1 VILCDLVDAIYQKKL
16 AIYTYIRHHPTA
28 CTMKQYLQNIHPI
41 LFLLVATILEVTGD
55 ALIRKTIYEYSG
67 TTRILFALLG
77 MLLLFGYGFFLNL
90 APVEFGEVVGLYIA
104 TLFVVWQVIN
114 YLTFK
119 TLPTVP
125 VLVGGA
131 LVVAG
136 GLIITFW
143 KK

>member
-1 VILCDLVDAIYQKKL
+1 
-16 AIYTYIRHHPTA
+16 
-28 CTMKQYLQNIHPI
+28 MKQYLQNIHPI
-41 LFLLVATILEVTGD
+41 IFLLVATVLEVTGD

-67 TTRILFALLG
+67 TARILFGLLG

-119 TLPTVP
+119 TLPTIP